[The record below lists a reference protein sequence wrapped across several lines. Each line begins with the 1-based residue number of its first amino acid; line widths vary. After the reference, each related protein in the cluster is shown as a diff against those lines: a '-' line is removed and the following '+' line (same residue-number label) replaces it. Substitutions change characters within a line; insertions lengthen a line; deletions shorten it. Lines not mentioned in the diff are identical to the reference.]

1 MTVSPK
7 LKTSKT
13 KSPKSKGPLIL
24 FIVILI
30 IVAGIVQVSRP
41 YPAAGVKPISQDI
54 TLPGQLAVSF
64 PDQGESAVGTENLGV
79 VASTDQQGSVPI
91 ASLTKMMTAYL
102 VLKEHPLKPGE
113 DGPSLTI
120 NAQDVADYQNGVK
133 NGYSVLPVAQGESL
147 TERQLL
153 EGLMLPSGDN
163 IATTLA
169 RWVSGTEAAFVTKMN
184 ETAKSLNMKDTH
196 YDDPSGVSTTT
207 VSSAVDQIKIAQAA
221 MNDPVFQEIV
231 AMPQA
236 TLPVSGTVYNV
247 NSMLGKHGVVGIK
260 TGSTTPA
267 GGCFVS
273 ATPVVVGK
281 EKHFILAAV
290 LGQKTVQS
298 LQSSLEANVQ
308 ILDQVRSQ
316 FKLYPITPPAAGF
329 GQITSAWNSTS
340 DLKTSQPIQVFGYPG
355 MKVELSITNLKTEL
369 PINANE
375 NVATLTINT
384 GSQTQTVK
392 LNSAQPIKPPSIL
405 WKLIRY

>member
-13 KSPKSKGPLIL
+13 RSPKPKGPLIL
-24 FIVILI
+24 LIVILI
-30 IVAGIVQVSRP
+30 IVAGIVQVSRS
-41 YPAAGVKPISQDI
+41 YPDIEVKPLSQDI
-54 TLPGQLAVSF
+54 TLPGQLSVSF

-79 VASTDQQGSVPI
+79 VAASDQQISVPI

-120 NAQDVADYQNGVK
+120 NAQDLADYQNGVK
-133 NGYSVLPVAQGESL
+133 NGYSVLPVAQGETLS
-147 TERQLL
+147 ERQLL

-184 ETAKSLNMKDTH
+184 ETAKSLSMKDTH

-221 MNDPVFQEIV
+221 MEDPVFQEIV

-236 TLPVSGTVYNV
+236 TLPVAGTVYNV

-281 EKHFILAAV
+281 EKHFIIAAV
-290 LGQKTVQS
+290 LGQKTAQS
-298 LQSSLEANVQ
+298 LQSALESNVQ

-316 FKLYPITPPAAGF
+316 FKLYPVTPPAGF
-329 GQITSAWNSTS
+329 GQVTSAWNSSS
-340 DLKTSQPIQVFGYPG
+340 DLKTSQAIQVFGYPG
-355 MKVELSITNLKTEL
+355 MKVTLSITNVKTGL

-375 NVATLTINT
+375 NVATLKISA

-392 LNSAQPIKPPSIL
+392 LSSTKPIQPPSIL